1 MVARDGTGRKVP
13 RSVASCAECLAFGLT
28 YCQGVCLACY
38 NFSARY
44 RANVGAC
51 GACHREL
58 PLKNGYCR
66 LCWCQA
72 RYDRDAAASDA
83 RSAVVL
89 APWLARVRQHQLFF
103 AGMERRRGAA
113 RAAPRRYG
121 EKGRP
126 LKPAP
131 AAASRPPSRSTQ
143 LALFVP
149 GRDYRPVRFDLRRG
163 GPPGNP
169 WLAWALHLAHLT
181 AEARG
186 WQPCT
191 RRTMQRVLVSLL
203 AGHRDGETIA
213 ASAVHAVA
221 TRHSLASHNAV
232 EILAAM
238 GVLTDDRPDL
248 STGWLDAKLAGLA
261 AGLASEAR
269 RWALTLHNGGPRT
282 RPRAPGT
289 ARAYLRAARPAL
301 QSWSARYDHLREV
314 NRSDVLAHI
323 AGLYGHERY
332 SAVSALRSLFTWAKK
347 TGVIF
352 RNPAT
357 GIKLGER
364 DLPIWQPLAAG
375 QLAEAVAAATT
386 PQARVCVVLAAVH
399 AARPGA
405 VRALRLDDVDLA
417 SRRLRL
423 AGTARP
429 MGELTSKVLREWL
442 DYRRRRWPHTANPHL
457 LVSRESALHH
467 GPVSGTW
474 ILNLRGL
481 PATLERLRID
491 CQLTEAMAT
500 GFDPLHLA
508 QVFGISEQAAIRYA
522 VNAQHLLG
530 SAHQQTP
537 RTP

>member
-66 LCWCQA
+66 LCGCQA

>member
-1 MVARDGTGRKVP
+1 
-13 RSVASCAECLAFGLT
+13 
-28 YCQGVCLACY
+28 
-38 NFSARY
+38 
-44 RANVGAC
+44 
-51 GACHREL
+51 
-58 PLKNGYCR
+58 
-66 LCWCQA
+66 
-72 RYDRDAAASDA
+72 
-83 RSAVVL
+83 
-89 APWLARVRQHQLFF
+89 
-103 AGMERRRGAA
+103 MERRRGAA